1 MIAFPYY
8 GGINLIYEYLLTF
21 HEKYGIIKKKEF
33 SNCVIYAYN
42 KTEVKTMKKSEK
54 FYEILKNAGITEY
67 WISNDFDLDA
77 DYPSAV
83 LLLNTNNSKLLGE
96 LFAMYNDFDDESRC
110 NLIVNGVKSKVE
122 LKRAIKTGG
131 FKKQYVK

>member
-1 MIAFPYY
+1 
-8 GGINLIYEYLLTF
+8 
-21 HEKYGIIKKKEF
+21 
-33 SNCVIYAYN
+33 
-42 KTEVKTMKKSEK
+42 MKKSEK